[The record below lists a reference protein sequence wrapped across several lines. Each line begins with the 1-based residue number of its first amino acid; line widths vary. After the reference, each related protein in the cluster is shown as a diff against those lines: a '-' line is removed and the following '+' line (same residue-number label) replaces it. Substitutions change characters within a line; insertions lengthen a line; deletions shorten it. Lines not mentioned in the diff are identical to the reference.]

1 MKAPATLHL
10 PIRLCLLSAALGVAC
25 ACGLSQTAAAPKPDA
40 VAWRAIGPGQFG
52 AMFGIGISPHDSKV
66 IVAGGDMGL
75 AFMTRDGGQHWE
87 MLGRSGAKEFANPG
101 YPRTRGSL
109 AYGCL

>member
-1 MKAPATLHL
+1 MSWSFPRRSGSSSAISAGSYGQPNVTDTPMNQL
-10 PIRLCLLSAALGVAC
+10 IRLCLLAAALGVAC
-25 ACGLSQTAAAPKPDA
+25 ACGVSPMAGAAAPKPGA

-87 MLGRSGAKEFANPG
+87 M
-101 YPRTRGSL
+101 
-109 AYGCL
+109 